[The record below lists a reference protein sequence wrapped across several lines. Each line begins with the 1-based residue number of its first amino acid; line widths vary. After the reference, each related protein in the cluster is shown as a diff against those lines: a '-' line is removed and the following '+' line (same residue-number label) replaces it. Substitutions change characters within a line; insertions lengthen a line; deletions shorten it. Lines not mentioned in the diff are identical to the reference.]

1 MKNEH
6 DYYKSRNC
14 ITETNK
20 VKLRNFA
27 LKSLIQLLLNGCLE
41 YYWFKDK
48 ILPNHY
54 FVYGE
59 FSDMQAFLN
68 YKKSYVVDTIINQL
82 IALTASKPK
91 YKHFEAIS
99 F

>member
-1 MKNEH
+1 MIIIKVET
-6 DYYKSRNC
+6 S

-20 VKLRNFA
+20 VKFEETLTEVANSA
-27 LKSLIQLLLNGCLE
+27 TKLNGCLE

-82 IALTASKPK
+82 IPLTASKPK
-91 YKHFEAIS
+91 YKHFEAIV
-99 F
+99 FEEG